1 MAEQSGHITLKV
13 IIGYLLL
20 VTIAVCSVIYIY
32 QIVEQVAGEEEPDSK
47 ARQKVY
53 LVTNTLSLL
62 YESEAMGQLIGMPQ
76 NDVAHFNRTLNKA
89 HRNMDSL
96 RVLITDSVQLLK
108 IDTIDMLLRRK
119 RLNTK
124 RLLETWKET
133 NVEHLY
139 TVNIEKVIAEQDT
152 IIEQKEIKEHVVIKQ
167 DTVLSPKKTKGF
179 FRRLADAFS
188 PGKADTSI
196 IVNTTRQVVTD
207 TLVTAYNPSDTI
219 VSVLKSLQDSVAG
232 QRKLLVEQLLDRAA
246 NLRYNNS
253 VITSKINQILRDI
266 EEEEVNVSIE
276 RMQNKQELLRDTSRS
291 IAGIAIVA
299 VVVLIIFIFMIT
311 RDISKSKYYRMQLE
325 KAKQYAED
333 LLHSREKMMLTI
345 SHDIR
350 APLSSIIGYIDLL
363 MRRHPDER
371 QQYYLENMSGSAGH
385 ILSLVNDLLDFH
397 RLESGQMEIQ
407 QIPFSV
413 STLFNEIYTSF
424 RPIAEAKSLEFVLNL
439 KEEGSDKLYVSDPIR
454 IRQVVGNLLSNAIK
468 FTREGRVVMVV
479 SVNVLIGNSAQLN
492 VIVSDSGPGIPEEEQ
507 ERIFGEFTRLSV
519 SEKAEG
525 FGLGLSI
532 TRKMTVLMGGSL
544 SLKSI
549 VGKGCDFTI
558 ELPMTVA
565 DVQVLPAA
573 EESVAK
579 PVTPVFSGRDIYC
592 LLVDDDPLQ
601 LALTEEYLRQN
612 HVEVIS
618 CTDPFAVTG
627 LLEKNTFDV
636 IITDIQMPGM
646 DGFQLL
652 AQIRSSYMQGMD
664 KIPVIALSA
673 SVENEHDHY
682 LESGFTGFLNKPFTA
697 RQLITLLN
705 KLLSTKI
712 EVTTEF
718 KFDSLT
724 AFAGEDKD
732 ASNSILSTFIY
743 ETGKS
748 NDLLEASLNE
758 GNREQSARLS
768 HKRVPLFTMLGATS
782 LVEKLRS
789 IEKNAQSMAE
799 EEWRNQLSEVIAEIK
814 NIIAQATS
822 LIQTFPLCQN
832 GV

>member
-13 IIGYLLL
+13 IMGYLLL
-20 VTIAVCSVIYIY
+20 IVIAVCSVVYIY
-32 QIVEQVAGEEEPDSK
+32 QIVEQIAGEEEPDTK
-47 ARQKVY
+47 ARRKVY

-62 YESEAMGQLIGMPQ
+62 YESEALGQLVGMPQ
-76 NDVAHFNRTLNKA
+76 NDVKHFNRTLNKA

-96 RVLITDSVQLLK
+96 RVLISDSVQLLK
-108 IDTIDMLLRRK
+108 IDTIDMLLRQK
-119 RLNTK
+119 RRNTS
-124 RLLETWKET
+124 RLLETWKEVNT
-133 NVEHLY
+133 EHLY
-139 TVNIEKVIAEQDT
+139 TLNIEKVIAQQDT
-152 IIEQKEIKEHVVIKQ
+152 LIQQMEIKEHVVVKQ
-167 DTVLSPKKTKGF
+167 DTVLNPVKPRGF

-188 PGKADTSI
+188 PRRPDTSI
-196 IVNTTRQVVTD
+196 VVNTTRQIVTD
-207 TLVTAYNPSDTI
+207 TLVNAFNPSDTI
-219 VSVLKSLQDSVAG
+219 VSVLKSIQDSVAD
-232 QRKLLVEQLLDRAA
+232 QRKLLSEQLLDRAA

-253 VITSKINQILRDI
+253 IVTSKINQILRDI
-266 EEEEVNVSIE
+266 EEEEVNASLE
-276 RMQNKQELLRDTSRS
+276 RMQGKQQLLRETSLL
-291 IAGIAIVA
+291 IAGIAIVS
-299 VVVLIIFIFMIT
+299 VVIVIIFIFMIT

-371 QQYYLENMSGSAGH
+371 QQYYLENMSGSASH

-397 RLESGQMEIQ
+397 RLESGQIEIQ
-407 QIPFSV
+407 RIPFSV

-424 RPIAEAKSLEFVLNL
+424 RPIAETKSLEFVLNL

-479 SVNVLIGNSAQLN
+479 SVNALTGNSAQLN

-544 SLKSI
+544 SLKSV

-558 ELPMTVA
+558 ELPITVA

-573 EESVAK
+573 EESVAE
-579 PVTPVFSGRDIYC
+579 PATPAFSGRDIYC

-612 HVEVIS
+612 HVEVLS

-697 RQLITLLN
+697 RQLIMLLN

-748 NDLLEASLNE
+748 NDLLEACLSE
-758 GNREQSARLS
+758 GNREQSAKLS
-768 HKRVPLFTMLGATS
+768 HKMVPLFTMLGATS

-789 IEKNAQSMAE
+789 IEKNAQFMAE
-799 EEWRNQLSEVIAEIK
+799 EEWRSRLSEVIAEVK
-814 NIIAQATS
+814 NIIAQATR
-822 LIQTFPLCQN
+822 LI
-832 GV
+832 G

>member
-13 IIGYLLL
+13 IMGYLLL
-20 VTIAVCSVIYIY
+20 VAIAVCSIVYIY
-32 QIVEQVAGEEEPDSK
+32 QIVEQVAGEEEPDNK

-62 YESEAMGQLIGMPQ
+62 YESEAMGQLVGMLQ

-96 RVLITDSVQLLK
+96 RVLISDSVQLLK

-133 NVEHLY
+133 NTEHLY
-139 TVNIEKVIAEQDT
+139 TINIEKVIAEQDT
-152 IIEQKEIKEHVVIKQ
+152 IIEQKEIKEHVVVKQ
-167 DTVLSPKKTKGF
+167 DTVFSPKKPRGF

-188 PGKADTSI
+188 PEKTDTSI

-207 TLVTAYNPSDTI
+207 TLVTAFNPSDTI

-253 VITSKINQILRDI
+253 VVTSKINQILRDI
-266 EEEEVNVSIE
+266 EEEEVNASLE
-276 RMQNKQELLRDTSRS
+276 RMQSKQELLRETSIL
-291 IAGIAIVA
+291 IAGIAIVS
-299 VVVLIIFIFMIT
+299 VIIVILFIFMIT
-311 RDISKSKYYRMQLE
+311 RDVSKSKYYRIQLE

-363 MRRHPDER
+363 MRRHPDGR

-397 RLESGQMEIQ
+397 RLESGKMEIQ
-407 QIPFSV
+407 RVSFSV
-413 STLFNEIYTSF
+413 SALFNEIYTSF
-424 RPIAEAKSLEFVLNL
+424 RPIAESKSLGFVLNM
-439 KEEGSDKLYVSDPIR
+439 KEEGMEKLYIGDPIR

-479 SVNVLIGNSAQLN
+479 AIKTLADNSAQLN
-492 VIVSDSGPGIPEEEQ
+492 IIVSDSGPGIPEEEQ

-519 SEKAEG
+519 SEKSEG

-532 TRKMTVLMGGSL
+532 TRKMTVLMGGTLSL
-544 SLKSI
+544 SSV

-558 ELPMTVA
+558 ELPVTVA
-565 DVQVLPAA
+565 DVQVLPVTQ
-573 EESVAK
+573 EEFTTEPEPAI
-579 PVTPVFSGRDIYC
+579 FSGREVYC

-612 HVEVIS
+612 HVEVVS
-618 CTDPFAVTG
+618 CTDPSAVTG
-627 LLEKNTFDV
+627 LLKNTSFDV

-646 DGFQLL
+646 DGYQLL
-652 AQIRSSYMQGMD
+652 EQIRTSGIPGAD
-664 KIPVIALSA
+664 AIPVIALSA

-682 LESGFTGFLNKPFTA
+682 LKSGFTGFLNKPFTA

-705 KLLSTKI
+705 ELLSTAL

-724 AFAGEDKD
+724 AFAGEDRE
-732 ASNSILSTFIY
+732 ASNSILRTFID
-743 ETGKS
+743 ETAKS
-748 NDLLEASLNE
+748 NDLLEASLHNTD
-758 GNREQSARLS
+758 RAQSAKLS
-768 HKRVPLFTMLGATS
+768 HKMIPLFTMLGATS
-782 LVEKLRS
+782 LVDKLRQ
-789 IEKNAQSMAE
+789 IEKNAQYMPAE
-799 EEWRNQLSEVIAEIK
+799 EWENSLAEVIAGIRK
-814 NIIAQATS
+814 VIDQAEAVIS
-822 LIQTFPLCQN
+822 SDR
-832 GV
+832 G

>member
-1 MAEQSGHITLKV
+1 M
-13 IIGYLLL
+13 
-20 VTIAVCSVIYIY
+20 
-32 QIVEQVAGEEEPDSK
+32 
-47 ARQKVY
+47 
-53 LVTNTLSLL
+53 
-62 YESEAMGQLIGMPQ
+62 
-76 NDVAHFNRTLNKA
+76 
-89 HRNMDSL
+89 
-96 RVLITDSVQLLK
+96 
-108 IDTIDMLLRRK
+108 
-119 RLNTK
+119 
-124 RLLETWKET
+124 
-133 NVEHLY
+133 
-139 TVNIEKVIAEQDT
+139 
-152 IIEQKEIKEHVVIKQ
+152 
-167 DTVLSPKKTKGF
+167 
-179 FRRLADAFS
+179 
-188 PGKADTSI
+188 
-196 IVNTTRQVVTD
+196 TD

-507 ERIFGEFTRLSV
+507 ERILVNLPV
-519 SEKAEG
+519 S
-525 FGLGLSI
+525 
-532 TRKMTVLMGGSL
+532 
-544 SLKSI
+544 
-549 VGKGCDFTI
+549 
-558 ELPMTVA
+558 P
-565 DVQVLPAA
+565 
-573 EESVAK
+573 
-579 PVTPVFSGRDIYC
+579 
-592 LLVDDDPLQ
+592 
-601 LALTEEYLRQN
+601 
-612 HVEVIS
+612 
-618 CTDPFAVTG
+618 
-627 LLEKNTFDV
+627 
-636 IITDIQMPGM
+636 
-646 DGFQLL
+646 
-652 AQIRSSYMQGMD
+652 
-664 KIPVIALSA
+664 
-673 SVENEHDHY
+673 
-682 LESGFTGFLNKPFTA
+682 
-697 RQLITLLN
+697 
-705 KLLSTKI
+705 
-712 EVTTEF
+712 
-718 KFDSLT
+718 
-724 AFAGEDKD
+724 
-732 ASNSILSTFIY
+732 
-743 ETGKS
+743 
-748 NDLLEASLNE
+748 
-758 GNREQSARLS
+758 
-768 HKRVPLFTMLGATS
+768 
-782 LVEKLRS
+782 
-789 IEKNAQSMAE
+789 
-799 EEWRNQLSEVIAEIK
+799 
-814 NIIAQATS
+814 
-822 LIQTFPLCQN
+822 
-832 GV
+832 

>member
-13 IIGYLLL
+13 IMGYLLL
-20 VTIAVCSVIYIY
+20 IVIAVCSVVYIY
-32 QIVEQVAGEEEPDSK
+32 QIVEQIAGEEEPDTK
-47 ARQKVY
+47 ARRKVY

-62 YESEAMGQLIGMPQ
+62 YESEALGQLVGMPQ
-76 NDVAHFNRTLNKA
+76 NDVKHFNRTLNKA

-96 RVLITDSVQLLK
+96 RVLISDSVQLLK
-108 IDTIDMLLRRK
+108 IDTIDMLLRQK
-119 RLNTK
+119 RRNTS
-124 RLLETWKET
+124 RLLETWKEVNT
-133 NVEHLY
+133 EHLY
-139 TVNIEKVIAEQDT
+139 TLNIEKVIAQQDT
-152 IIEQKEIKEHVVIKQ
+152 LIQQMEIKEHVVVKQ
-167 DTVLSPKKTKGF
+167 DTVLNPVKPRGF

-188 PGKADTSI
+188 PRRPDTSI
-196 IVNTTRQVVTD
+196 VVNTTRQIVTD
-207 TLVTAYNPSDTI
+207 TLVNAFNPSDTI
-219 VSVLKSLQDSVAG
+219 VSVLKSIQDSVAD
-232 QRKLLVEQLLDRAA
+232 QRKLLSEQLLDRAA

-253 VITSKINQILRDI
+253 IVTSKINQILRDI
-266 EEEEVNVSIE
+266 EEEEVNASLE
-276 RMQNKQELLRDTSRS
+276 RMQGKQQLLRETSLL
-291 IAGIAIVA
+291 IAGIAIVS
-299 VVVLIIFIFMIT
+299 VVIVIIFIFMIT

-371 QQYYLENMSGSAGH
+371 QQYYLENMSGSASH

-397 RLESGQMEIQ
+397 RLESGQIEIQ
-407 QIPFSV
+407 RIPFSV

-439 KEEGSDKLYVSDPIR
+439 KEAGSDKLYVSDPIR

-479 SVNVLIGNSAQLN
+479 SVNVLTGNSAQLN

-544 SLKSI
+544 LLKSV

-558 ELPMTVA
+558 ELPITVA

-573 EESVAK
+573 EESVAE
-579 PVTPVFSGRDIYC
+579 PATPAFSGRDIYC

-612 HVEVIS
+612 HVEVVS

-697 RQLITLLN
+697 RQLIMLLN

-748 NDLLEASLNE
+748 NDLLEACLSE
-758 GNREQSARLS
+758 GNREQSAKLS
-768 HKRVPLFTMLGATS
+768 HKMVPLFTMLGATS

-789 IEKNAQSMAE
+789 IEKNAQFMAE
-799 EEWRNQLSEVIAEIK
+799 EEWRSRLSEVIAEVK
-814 NIIAQATS
+814 NIIAQATR
-822 LIQTFPLCQN
+822 LI
-832 GV
+832 G